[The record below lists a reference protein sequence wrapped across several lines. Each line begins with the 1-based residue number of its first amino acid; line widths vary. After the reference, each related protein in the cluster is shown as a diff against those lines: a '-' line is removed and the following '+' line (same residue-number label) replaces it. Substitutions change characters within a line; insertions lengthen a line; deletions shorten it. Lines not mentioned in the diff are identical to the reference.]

1 MSNPSSK
8 ILVEEN
14 GIYQF
19 DFSTAEYV
27 IELHDSIKQLPLSD
41 VDFIAKLGR
50 EILFIEYK
58 NANIA
63 DAVKPEAML
72 TKIKS
77 GDFYQKVARKYYDSL
92 LLFWAEQGQERDLP
106 IRYILLIEAP
116 LIDKRLRRQLKL
128 KIGKQLPFQ
137 LKNNNPSVDL
147 ITSFEVVDL
156 NEWREMVPVVSVRM
170 VEEQSER

>member
-1 MSNPSSK
+1 MSNPSSN

-14 GIYQF
+14 GVYQF
-19 DFSTAEYV
+19 DFSAAGYV
-27 IELHDSIKQLPLSD
+27 IELHETIKQLPLSD
-41 VDFIAKLGR
+41 VDFIAKLGQ

-58 NANIA
+58 NANVVGA
-63 DAVKPEAML
+63 AKPDAML

-77 GDFYQKVARKYYDSL
+77 GDFYQKIARKFYDSL
-92 LLFWAEQGQERDLP
+92 LLFWAERGQEPDLA

-137 LKNNNPSVDL
+137 LKSNNHSVDL

-156 NEWREMVPVVSVRM
+156 NEWRDMVPAVTVRM
-170 VEEQSER
+170 VDGVE